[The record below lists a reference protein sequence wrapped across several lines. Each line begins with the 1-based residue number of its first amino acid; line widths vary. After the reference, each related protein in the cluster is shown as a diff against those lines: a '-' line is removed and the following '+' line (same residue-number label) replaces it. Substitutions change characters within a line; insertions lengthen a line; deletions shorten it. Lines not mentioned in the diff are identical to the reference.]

1 MPLVRTSLMEYFK
14 KAVEDALADL
24 QIEIDELTAFYVVN
38 LLTYFFRT
46 EYVYHAAE
54 DLDKKALAQV
64 FLESRFYDLLRRIR
78 ALKHIA
84 DYSLFIAGF
93 FAESFRRKL
102 VDIDY
107 FITLGSRAYLDL
119 AEILKTYKKD
129 KRFVPVYREL
139 SEKFP
144 SLVDVLSEISEK
156 SISTRQDLLRLYE
169 RWLRTGSRWAQ
180 RKLHR
185 RGILPL
191 EIDLDKLQ

>member
-14 KAVEDALADL
+14 KAVEDTLAEL

-46 EYVYHAAE
+46 EHVYHTAE
-54 DLDKKALAQV
+54 ELDKKSLAQV

-78 ALKHIA
+78 ALRHIA
-84 DYSLFIAGF
+84 DYSLFISGF

-102 VDIDY
+102 VDVDY
-107 FITLGSRAYLDL
+107 FITLGSRAYLSL
-119 AEILKTYKKD
+119 AEILKAYKED
-129 KRFVPVYREL
+129 KQFVPVYMEL
-139 SEKFP
+139 SEKFS

-156 SISTRQDLLRLYE
+156 SIPTQQDLLRLYE

-185 RGILPL
+185 KGILPL
-191 EIDLDKLQ
+191 EIDLDKLH